1 MYVHTH
7 TYTHRYTHTHIHTL
21 THTHIHIHN
30 HTCTPMH
37 MYVHPH
43 TLLSQGKLKYSEHET
58 EGFEHIFDAFVGLFR
73 GDNLGKAIVKA

>member
-1 MYVHTH
+1 M
-7 TYTHRYTHTHIHTL
+7 YTHTH
-21 THTHIHIHN
+21 THTHIYTI
-30 HTCTPMH
+30 TRARIH

-43 TLLSQGKLKYSEHET
+43 ILLSQGKLKYSEHET